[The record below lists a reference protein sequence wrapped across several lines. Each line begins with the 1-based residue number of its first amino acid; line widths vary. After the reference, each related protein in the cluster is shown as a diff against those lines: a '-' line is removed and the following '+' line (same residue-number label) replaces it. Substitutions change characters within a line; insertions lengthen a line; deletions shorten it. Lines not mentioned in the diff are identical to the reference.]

1 MSAKSTLLAV
11 LATVAVATGVVVLPA
26 TGHDV
31 KPTGTLG
38 LTGKGSGRDQKMVDV
53 RPKGISLGDQFL
65 GAETLRQAGTP
76 AGRMEVECVV
86 IDHTYAGQACSLT
99 LILKDGQV
107 TAQGA
112 GVDKR
117 IPGIGDG
124 RRVRDHGRHR
134 RVPGCGRNATP
145 QVGAHHGHGDAAIQ
159 PVDHASYT
167 VQKSPV
173 RHRRGARLHE
183 RSGLVGFQSFLDPL
197 CNSLPS
203 MR

>member
-11 LATVAVATGVVVLPA
+11 LATVAVVTGVVVLPA

-31 KPTGTLG
+31 KPTGTLA
-38 LTGKGSGRDQKMVDV
+38 LTGKGSSRDQKMVDV

-76 AGRMEVECVV
+76 AGRMEVDCVV
-86 IDHTYAGQACSLT
+86 IDQTYAGQARSLT

-117 IPGIGDG
+117 IPGIGGTTPPTGDEFAIMGGTGAYQGAAGTLRLKSG
-124 RRVRDHGRHR
+124 RTTD
-134 RVPGCGRNATP
+134 
-145 QVGAHHGHGDAAIQ
+145 
-159 PVDHASYT
+159 T
-167 VQKSPV
+167 VTLLFSP
-173 RHRRGARLHE
+173 
-183 RSGLVGFQSFLDPL
+183 
-197 CNSLPS
+197 
-203 MR
+203 